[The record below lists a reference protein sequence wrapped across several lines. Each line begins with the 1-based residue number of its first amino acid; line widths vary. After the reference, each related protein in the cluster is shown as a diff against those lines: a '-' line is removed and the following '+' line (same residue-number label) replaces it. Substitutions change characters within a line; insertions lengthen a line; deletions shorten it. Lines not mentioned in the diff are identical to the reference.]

1 MNKSFAF
8 TLIAALTLCASHVC
22 QAAEKKN
29 PEANKLAREG
39 AEAAKKQDWDKAVD
53 LLKKATAMDHKYAD
67 ELSAVYQR
75 RGYAAASEQRY
86 QEAINDYDEA
96 LKLTPQDAARI
107 HEQRAAVEMK
117 VQDYDK
123 ALADYSE
130 LIKQKPNEIK
140 YLNYRAY
147 IYELKNDLQNSLADT
162 EKILTLDP
170 NNQDSKARKQRL
182 EQKIA
187 DRTPLTPPPRSPT
200 APPAHSPAGKKKP

>member
-1 MNKSFAF
+1 MNRSFAF
-8 TLIAALTLCASHVC
+8 TLVAALTLCASQQLG

-29 PEANKLAREG
+29 PEANRLAREG
-39 AEAAKKQDWDKAVD
+39 AEAAKSQDWDKAVD

-75 RGYAAASEQRY
+75 RGYAAANEQRY
-86 QEAINDYDEA
+86 GDAIKDYEEA
-96 LKLTPQDAARI
+96 LKLTPQEAPRI

-147 IYELKNDLQNSLADT
+147 IYELKNDLQNSQDDN
-162 EKILTLDP
+162 EKILKADP
-170 NNQDSKARKQRL
+170 NNQDAKARKQRL
-182 EQKIA
+182 EQKLA
-187 DRTPLTPPPRSPT
+187 ERVTLTPPPRSPT
-200 APPAHSPAGKKKP
+200 PTPAHPAGKKKP